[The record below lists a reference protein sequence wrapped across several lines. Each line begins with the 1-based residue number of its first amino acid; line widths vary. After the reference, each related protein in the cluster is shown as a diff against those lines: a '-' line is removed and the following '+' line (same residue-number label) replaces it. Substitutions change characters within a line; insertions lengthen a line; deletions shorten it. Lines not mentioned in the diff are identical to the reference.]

1 MDGKKEIN
9 VAIGAN
15 IKRAREK
22 AGFTQEEFSE
32 MIGLGPKSLSAAER
46 GTVGISLSTLQRICR
61 TLSVSSD
68 SILFDAVET
77 NDVAELTARLKLLSP
92 RQFKIANEMV
102 CKLLEAFSL
111 DNG

>member
-9 VAIGAN
+9 VAVGAN

-61 TLSVSSD
+61 TLSISSD

-77 NDVAELTARLKLLSP
+77 NDVEDLTARLKLLSP
-92 RQFKIANEMV
+92 RQFRIANDMI
-102 CKLLEAFSL
+102 CTLLEAFSL
-111 DNG
+111 DTE